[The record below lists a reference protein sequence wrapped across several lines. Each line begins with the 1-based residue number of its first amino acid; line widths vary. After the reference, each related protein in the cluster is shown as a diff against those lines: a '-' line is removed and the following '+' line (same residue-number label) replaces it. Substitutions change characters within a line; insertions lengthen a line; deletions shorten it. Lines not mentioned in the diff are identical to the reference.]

1 MWHSRGAFT
10 GSVQLFNLYAS
21 FQALG
26 RGCRRS
32 CAASFS
38 IKSHLRPRVFVSILL
53 SSQTPEPGIWGEKS
67 RSTPL
72 PPTHLNLGQRQRW
85 EGGSGGLQPAPLYCC
100 WFCLAAAVHP
110 YLLRGREGKLSVI
123 PGK

>member
-10 GSVQLFNLYAS
+10 GSVQLFNLDAS

-38 IKSHLRPRVFVSILL
+38 IKSHLPPHVFVSILL
-53 SSQTPEPGIWGEKS
+53 SSQTPEPGTWEEKS
-67 RSTPL
+67 
-72 PPTHLNLGQRQRW
+72 
-85 EGGSGGLQPAPLYCC
+85 
-100 WFCLAAAVHP
+100 
-110 YLLRGREGKLSVI
+110 
-123 PGK
+123 